1 MNQIGLVWDI
11 SNNISALRD
20 WLLLQQEINM
30 KSLKDLKNTDIVKL
44 ILNIWWILKNIFNI
58 KLITQK
64 NKDKYFF
71 VKISQ
76 EDLMQQK
83 DMIKIYF
90 RFKKMIK

>member
-1 MNQIGLVWDI
+1 
-11 SNNISALRD
+11 
-20 WLLLQQEINM
+20 M
-30 KSLKDLKNTDIVKL
+30 KCLKDLKNTDIVKL

-90 RFKKMIK
+90 RFKKMIKQI